1 MQTST
6 QIWHVCKNLKGLAD
20 MRYLCDNAE
29 IYKGVINMA
38 GSLKWFSY
46 QSDDGTD
53 WAFFGDE
60 SNIEA
65 ANGNGFNGSPP
76 GQNFKPPSNLRVR
89 YAVYGNLA
97 GTRNIRVPVMSQ
109 AIYNA
114 LDAAS
119 TIPSPD
125 GAETLNL
132 IRKRPE
138 LISPI
143 PTIFDTGLDDGDQP

>member
-1 MQTST
+1 
-6 QIWHVCKNLKGLAD
+6 
-20 MRYLCDNAE
+20 
-29 IYKGVINMA
+29 MA

-65 ANGNGFNGSPP
+65 ANGEGFGGAPP
-76 GQNFKPPSNLRVR
+76 NQNFKPPSNLKPR

-97 GTRNIRVPVMSQ
+97 ATRTLRVPIMSQ
-109 AIYNA
+109 TIYNA
-114 LDAAS
+114 LDASS
-119 TIPSPD
+119 TIPDPFD
-125 GAETLNL
+125 GGSLSL